1 MKIGVIADGKEQ
13 EGGTKEVI
21 NHIKRTFQNSDIGV
35 EYVNEENYLP
45 KVFPIRW
52 KDMFRFFYLRKISN
66 IDFSRYDIV
75 ITLQPDSH
83 CIKHKNHVVY
93 FQHHKKQY
101 YDLFWQSLKLK
112 KKLKKKV
119 MFLVLAGAARIAD
132 RFYLTPNLKE
142 SFVVVNSPV
151 VGNRLKKYNKITSFL
166 VIYPGCD
173 SVKGYSQNSELTT
186 DTTEKRNGITPTL
199 LAFSRLNVVQKGID
213 IILQTALTMP
223 HYKFIIAG
231 PYDST
236 IDEIDRKK
244 LPDNVN
250 LMVKE
255 FSAQEKFDLFGNC
268 DSFLA
273 PYLEED
279 FGITPLEANAFGKPV
294 IYCEDSGG
302 IVFTQKHLETGFMC
316 KRTTT
321 DLANGI
327 EYCIKNREDMRRAC
341 IRNSTEYS
349 WGKFEKRFKEYI
361 DKLDFGAS

>member
-21 NHIKRTFQNSDIGV
+21 NHIKRAFQSNDIVV
-35 EYVNEENYLP
+35 EYVNEENHLP
-45 KVFPIRW
+45 KTFPIRW
-52 KDMFRFFYLRKISN
+52 KDMFRFFYLRKISK

-101 YDLFWQSLKLK
+101 YDLFWQSLRLK
-112 KKLKKKV
+112 KKMRKKI
-119 MFLVLAGAARIAD
+119 MFLVLAVASRIAD
-132 RFYLTPNLKE
+132 RFYLTPNLKK
-142 SFVVVNSPV
+142 SFVVANSPV
-151 VGNRLKKYNKITSFL
+151 VGNRLKKYNKITDFL

-173 SVKGYSQNSELTT
+173 SVKGHSQNSNTAT
-186 DTTEKRNGITPTL
+186 DKTEKRSAIPTL

-231 PYDST
+231 PYDNT
-236 IDEIDRKK
+236 IEEIDRKN
-244 LPDNVN
+244 LPNNVN

-268 DSFLA
+268 DTFLA

-294 IYCEDSGG
+294 VYCDDSGG

-321 DLANGI
+321 DLAKGI
-327 EYCIKNREDMRRAC
+327 EYCLKNREDMRQAC
-341 IRNSTEYS
+341 IGNSAEYS
-349 WGKFEKRFKEYI
+349 WERFEKRFKEYV
-361 DKLDFGAS
+361 DKLNVGVS